1 VLFLASLI
9 VHLLLLVG
17 SPILLGLTAKVKRLI
32 PEDPVHFSQGTVVEV
47 LVVVVAVVIVFVV
60 VVVVVVVVV
69 MVVVV
74 LGVLVVPSITCTIF
88 PLQHSHVS
96 TGYLPTVQAN
106 PSGTILPSKIQQL
119 QPENFCRVTQAAC
132 THPGDFSHV

>member
-32 PEDPVHFSQGTVVEV
+32 PEDPFHFSQGTVEEV

-60 VVVVVVVVV
+60 VVIVVVS
-69 MVVVV
+69 
-74 LGVLVVPSITCTIF
+74 LVSHPHNPFSMYLSCSQSIACF
-88 PLQHSHVS
+88 CVAD
-96 TGYLPTVQAN
+96 VN
-106 PSGTILPSKIQQL
+106 P
-119 QPENFCRVTQAAC
+119 
-132 THPGDFSHV
+132 